1 MRQRQVHIPKLRLS
15 LSQVMPWVLFA
26 SLALAGTFVPLQQW
40 RTNYEQALALAKRGQ
55 WAQARQ
61 HFLEAIKEKP
71 EDESGPVYVG
81 GSVTDRRP
89 WRAGAPYS
97 PNFGAA
103 YCAFKLAA
111 EARTPDERNTW
122 LKQAIQEFEKLIN
135 SGKVSVEALLFLAA
149 AHSADNNLPAA
160 EKIQQQ
166 LVALD
171 RRKATRVDQEI
182 IEFKDLRVIRQAEI
196 PSTGSLPLPDV
207 TSPLGI
213 VPVLDYKFALL
224 IGNAQ
229 GSQQTSAHND
239 VDLLK
244 EALTKYAGYAE
255 SNIVTLKDST
265 AQSLLSTAEALARRL
280 PDSAVVFIFF
290 AGQATHDPQTGTDYL
305 LGTNT
310 QGPKAYDQMLKK
322 LDLFQPFVQRG
333 ATVFCFFQ
341 VDREMVARGKYFGL
355 EIPRVGRIAQCF
367 GCMPGETVFS
377 TVWGDK
383 PQGVYA
389 LAIVE
394 VLKEWKNNR
403 IPVHEFAWAVFDKV
417 RGSLGRNAGGA
428 QTPTLPVLVGMGATA
443 TF

>member
-1 MRQRQVHIPKLRLS
+1 MRTLNRKVSAR
-15 LSQVMPWVLFA
+15 VMPWVLFA
-26 SLALAGTFVPLQQW
+26 SLVLAGSPMLLQGW
-40 RTNYEQALALAKRGQ
+40 RTQYEQALALAKRGQ
-55 WAQARQ
+55 WAQARE
-61 HFLEAIKEKP
+61 HFLSAIKEKP

-111 EARTPDERNTW
+111 EARTPEERNTW
-122 LKQAIQEFEKLIN
+122 LNQAIQEFEKLIN
-135 SGKVSVEALLFLAA
+135 SGKVSAEALLFLAA
-149 AHSADNNLPAA
+149 AYSANNNLSAA
-160 EKIQQQ
+160 EKIQQR
-166 LVALD
+166 LVSLD
-171 RRKATRVDQEI
+171 RRKALRVDQEI

-196 PSTGSLPLPDV
+196 PTAGSLPLPDV

-224 IGNAQ
+224 VGNAQ
-229 GSQQTSAHND
+229 GSQQTFAHND

-255 SNIVTLKDST
+255 SNIVTLKDT
-265 AQSLLSTAEALARRL
+265 TTQSLKSAAEALARNL
-280 PDSAVVFIFF
+280 PDNAVVFIFF
-290 AGQATHDPQTGTDYL
+290 SGRVTHEPETNTDYL
-305 LGTNT
+305 MGTDVT
-310 QGPKAYDQMLKK
+310 EEKAYDKMLKK

-341 VDREMVARGKYFGL
+341 VDRTMVARGKYFGL

-367 GCMPGETVFS
+367 GCMPGETVFG

-389 LAIVE
+389 LAIAE

-403 IPVHEFAWAVFDKV
+403 IPIHEFAWAVFDKV

-443 TF
+443 AF